1 VDELFVEVVAEEA
14 SASLKAMRRIAMPT
28 LAVLAVLV
36 IGAAPSGARA
46 GHKMLVKCS
55 PAGSHVVLANAQA
68 QVYIAPDGTTV
79 RGCVRGRRRSYTLG
93 EFYEEACS
101 PSGCGGVTLETLAG
115 TMVAYEELF
124 SGGRQLSYTVFVLDL
139 RTGRLLHQV
148 PTGVLA
154 KPLPLHVG
162 SGPAANIVVKSD
174 GAVAWIAENEE
185 LSAKE
190 VTYYE
195 LHALDKTGSRVL
207 ASGPN
212 IDTSSLKLTG
222 STLHWK
228 QGGKR
233 ASAVLN

>member
-1 VDELFVEVVAEEA
+1 MI
-14 SASLKAMRRIAMPT
+14 S
-28 LAVLAVLV
+28 VLALLLV
-36 IGAAPSGARA
+36 GAAPSGAGS
-46 GHKMLVKCS
+46 GHKAPTKC
-55 PAGSHVVLANAQA
+55 PQPGSHVVLADAQA
-68 QVYIAPDGTTV
+68 QVYVTAEGTTV

-124 SGGRQLSYTVFVLDL
+124 SGGRQLSYAVFVLDL

-148 PTGVLA
+148 PTGVLV

-185 LSAKE
+185 LSGKE
-190 VTYYE
+190 VAYYE
-195 LHALDKTGSRVL
+195 LHAVDKTGSRVL